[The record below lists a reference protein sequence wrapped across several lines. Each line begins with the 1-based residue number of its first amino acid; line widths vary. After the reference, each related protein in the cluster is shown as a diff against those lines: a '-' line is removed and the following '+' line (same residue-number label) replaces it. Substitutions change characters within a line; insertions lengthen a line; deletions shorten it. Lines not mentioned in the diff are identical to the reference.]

1 MIHVVGEGSFDWDGF
16 QAFAEANDLSG
27 ESLTIFGPWLAGEG
41 KSFENLVAY
50 FDEATGANSSYVGSD
65 SLEQQI
71 LIDAAAG
78 SAPNLTVFPQPG
90 LAANLAKQGY
100 LTPLAEGR
108 FTGTPGEVVAFA
120 DPAIRVID
128 DATAS
133 LVGTVRGASRFWRPL
148 ARWGSVPLV
157 PSANGPVCHVRQRCH
172 SCLRQHSRTMWLTPC
187 GRWVAALCPT
197 SSTYPARP
205 RWPCSRPGR

>member
-1 MIHVVGEGSFDWDGF
+1 MKHGLYAGAAALALMAGSVQAEGEMIHAVGEGSFDWDGF

-100 LTPLAEGR
+100 LTPLAEGTADWIR
-108 FTGTPGEVVAFA
+108 ENFA
-120 DPAIRVID
+120 AGQSW
-128 DATAS
+128 T
-133 LVGTVRGASRFWRPL
+133 LWGA
-148 ARWGSVPLV
+148 GS
-157 PSANGPVCHVRQRCH
+157 
-172 SCLRQHSRTMWLTPC
+172 
-187 GRWVAALCPT
+187 
-197 SSTYPARP
+197 
-205 RWPCSRPGR
+205 